1 MDILSDSDNDS
12 VLSVDSDNL
21 DDVLKEKKKS
31 KSLLNKNTTSNK
43 KITSNKNIKTTYR
56 LGRLVNNDEIYA
68 DGFTMKWEQ
77 SDKQFKFVMH
87 VTFSKNDKP
96 ICISVIKQG
105 IQGDERTDQWI
116 WCNEKDI
123 NKKGNYHTIITKQ
136 DEVLRLG
143 KRVKQEDMRD
153 PNAKARN
160 AAIYKDINDFDVQGN
175 AYYITSD
182 DINVGIPF
190 KMYKTFN
197 NRDNINQVLGLTV
210 VQNPKKPKGMQGL
223 DAYINDI
230 VLKKR
235 ILTKIKKASEF
246 EEEIK
251 QQRQILKNRV
261 YPLKS

>member
-1 MDILSDSDNDS
+1 MDILSDSDDS

-116 WCNEKDI
+116 WCNEDDI
-123 NKKGNYHTIITKQ
+123 NKRRNDHTIITKQ
-136 DEVLRLG
+136 DEVLPLG
-143 KRVKQEDMRD
+143 KRVKQEDMRK
-153 PNAKARN
+153 NVQARN
-160 AAIYKDINDFDVQGN
+160 AAIYKNINDFDVQGN
-175 AYYITSD
+175 AYYITSG
-182 DINVGIPF
+182 INVGIPF
-190 KMYKTFN
+190 KMYKKFN
-197 NRDNINQVLGLTV
+197 NSANVNQVLGFTV
-210 VQNPKKPKGMQGL
+210 VQNPKKPNGMQGL

-235 ILTKIKKASEF
+235 ILTKIENASEF

-251 QQRQILKNRV
+251 KERQILKNRV